1 MKNGDVITAYETLN
15 RLSENRDLKF
25 EIAVGYLLAKN
36 KEKLRQE
43 ASLIYKMRQDII
55 LEHGQL
61 EGKNIVVPSEYI
73 DETNEKIEELMNIE
87 NDIKLTQIPIDMLEH
102 YELNMEDIEGLSN
115 IIMPFKFTSP
125 PILEEKTDG

>member
-55 LEHGQL
+55 LEHGRPD
-61 EGKNIVVPSEYI
+61 GKNIVIPKEYI

-87 NDIKLTQIPIDMLEH
+87 NDIKLIQIPIDMLEH
-102 YELNMEDIEGLSN
+102 YELNIEDIDGIKEM
-115 IIMPFKFTSP
+115 IIPFTFTGP
-125 PILEEKTDG
+125 TILEKTDE

>member
-15 RLSENRDLKF
+15 RLSENRELKF
-25 EIAVGYLLAKN
+25 GVAVGYLLAKN

-43 ASLIYKMRQDII
+43 AALIYKMRQDII
-55 LEHGQL
+55 LEHGRL
-61 EGKNIVVPSEYI
+61 DGKDIIVPNEYL
-73 DETNEKIEELMNIE
+73 DQVNTKIEELMNIE
-87 NDIKLTQIPIDMLEH
+87 NDVELTQIPIDMLEH

>member
-1 MKNGDVITAYETLN
+1 MKNGDVITAYETLE
-15 RLSENRDLKF
+15 RLSRNKELKF
-25 EIAVGYLLAKN
+25 EIAIGYLLAKN

-55 LEHGQL
+55 LEHGRP
-61 EGKNIVVPSEYI
+61 EGKNIIVPSEYL

-102 YELNMEDIEGLSN
+102 YELNMEDIDGIKEM
-115 IIMPFKFTSP
+115 IIPFTFTGP
-125 PILEEKTDG
+125 TILEKTDE

>member
-55 LEHGQL
+55 LEHGRPD
-61 EGKNIVVPSEYI
+61 GKNIIVPSEYL

-87 NDIKLTQIPIDMLEH
+87 NDIKLIQIPIEKLEH
-102 YELNMEDIEGLSN
+102 YELNIEDIDGIKEM
-115 IIMPFKFTSP
+115 IIPFTFTGP
-125 PILEEKTDG
+125 AILEKTDE

>member
-25 EIAVGYLLAKN
+25 EVAVGYLLAKN

-55 LEHGQL
+55 LEHGQPD
-61 EGKNIVVPSEYI
+61 GKNIIVPKEYI

-102 YELNMEDIEGLSN
+102 YELNMEDIDGIKEM
-115 IIMPFKFTSP
+115 IMPFTFTGP
-125 PILEEKTDG
+125 AILEKTEE

>member
-25 EIAVGYLLAKN
+25 EVAVGYLLAKN

-55 LEHGQL
+55 LEHGRL
-61 EGKNIVVPSEYI
+61 EGKNIIVPSEYL

-87 NDIKLTQIPIDMLEH
+87 NDIQLIQIPIEKLEH
-102 YELNMEDIEGLSN
+102 YELNMEDIDGIKEM
-115 IIMPFKFTSP
+115 IIPFTFTGP
-125 PILEEKTDG
+125 TILEKTDE

>member
-1 MKNGDVITAYETLN
+1 MKNGDVITAYETLE
-15 RLSENRDLKF
+15 RLSRNKELKF

-61 EGKNIVVPSEYI
+61 EGKNIIVPKEYL

-102 YELNMEDIEGLSN
+102 YKLNMEDIDGIKDM
-115 IIMPFKFTSP
+115 IIPFTFTGP
-125 PILEEKTDG
+125 TILEKTDE

>member
-55 LEHGQL
+55 LEHGRPD
-61 EGKNIVVPSEYI
+61 GKNIIVPSEYL

-87 NDIKLTQIPIDMLEH
+87 NDIQLIQIPIEKLEH
-102 YELNMEDIEGLSN
+102 YELNIEDIDGIKEM
-115 IIMPFKFTSP
+115 IIPFTFTGP
-125 PILEEKTDG
+125 AILEKTDE

>member
-25 EIAVGYLLAKN
+25 EVAVGYLLAKN

-55 LEHGQL
+55 LEHGRP
-61 EGKNIVVPSEYI
+61 EGKNIIVPSEYL

-102 YELNMEDIEGLSN
+102 YELNMEDIDGIKEM
-115 IIMPFKFTSP
+115 IIPFTFTGP
-125 PILEEKTDG
+125 TILEKTDE

>member
-61 EGKNIVVPSEYI
+61 EGKNIVVPKEYI

>member
-61 EGKNIVVPSEYI
+61 EGKNIVVPKEYI

-87 NDIKLTQIPIDMLEH
+87 NDIQLIQIPIEKLEH
-102 YELNMEDIEGLSN
+102 YELNMEDIDGIKEM
-115 IIMPFKFTSP
+115 IIPFAFTGP
-125 PILEEKTDG
+125 AILEKTEE

>member
-55 LEHGQL
+55 LEHGRP
-61 EGKNIVVPSEYI
+61 EGKSIIVPSEYL

-102 YELNMEDIEGLSN
+102 YELNMEDIDGIKEM
-115 IIMPFKFTSP
+115 IIPFTFTG
-125 PILEEKTDG
+125 PITLEKTDE